1 MREIPD
7 LDGPAGERLGQAKA
21 ADIKT
26 RIMADRLQ
34 RHIDARKGKQFW
46 VSYSSVVYLAS
57 VLAYSVLALV
67 FEVTYEPSE
76 WLLVAIMIGGSVWAA
91 VYCIRRERYWDRRV
105 VKTREEL
112 EFAKKHLG

>member
-7 LDGPAGERLGQAKA
+7 LDELTDERWEQT
-21 ADIKT
+21 KT

-34 RHIDARKGKQFW
+34 RHIEAQSGKQFW
-46 VSYSSVVYLAS
+46 VSYSSVVYLAN
-57 VLAYSVLALV
+57 VLAYAMLALV
-67 FEVTYEPSE
+67 VEVQYEPSQ
-76 WLLVAIMIGGSVWAA
+76 WLLVAIVLGGSVWGA

-105 VKTREEL
+105 AKTHEDL